1 MKAPTVVESVVPSM
15 YWPESLSPLTAGR
28 VGVADGGPI
37 THPVAALASAAEPW
51 ALVAVTTT
59 STS

>member
-1 MKAPTVVESVVPSM
+1 VPST
-15 YWPESLSPLTAGR
+15 YWPESLSPLTAGW

-37 THPVAALASAAEPW
+37 THPVAALASSAEPW